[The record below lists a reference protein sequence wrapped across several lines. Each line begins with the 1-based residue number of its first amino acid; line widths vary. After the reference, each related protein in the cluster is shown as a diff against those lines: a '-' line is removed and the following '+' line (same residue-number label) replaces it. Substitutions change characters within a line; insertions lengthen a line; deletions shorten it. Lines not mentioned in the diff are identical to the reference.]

1 MLHMVDVH
9 STSHLREVETFGRAL
24 YRRRVTSPLEVPMTA
39 WGGRTAARSG
49 RGGTGRGGAG
59 RGGAG
64 RGGAGRG
71 GPERGVA
78 GRTGAGRAGRGGCG
92 TGRRAT
98 TIWSSL
104 SSMPTPESS
113 PTRRRGG
120 AYRVVDGKDNKI
132 RFSTVYLCESAPSLF
147 IARCLYFRSTMGLCF
162 FFSTFLPLE
171 GLIHTVAMPP
181 SRLPHH
187 RRHHYRRVPNNVFV
201 ISPYVL

>member
-49 RGGTGRGGAG
+49 RGGTGRGGADRSEAW
-59 RGGAG
+59 RGG
-64 RGGAGRG
+64 
-71 GPERGVA
+71 E
-78 GRTGAGRAGRGGCG
+78 GRAGRGGCG

-187 RRHHYRRVPNNVFV
+187 RRHHYRLFRTKWV
-201 ISPYVL
+201 ICYFRSSSSISQSLGSFS